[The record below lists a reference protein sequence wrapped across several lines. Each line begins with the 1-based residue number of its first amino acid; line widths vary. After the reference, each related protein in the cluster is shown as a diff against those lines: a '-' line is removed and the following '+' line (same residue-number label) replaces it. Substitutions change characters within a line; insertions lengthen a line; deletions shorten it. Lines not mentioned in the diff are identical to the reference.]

1 LQEPVIALGRWALEN
16 QGRIEA
22 ARQAFDA
29 AAAQADL
36 GG

>member
-1 LQEPVIALGRWALEN
+1 LIFGRWALEN

-29 AAAQADL
+29 AASQAE
-36 GG
+36 